1 MKLTQLDFHMT
12 LKKFLIFLHMSKQQT
27 KKGLKLSIRP
37 KKIEYA
43 DILAKFEL
51 LYKGCITSGM
61 KSENRNFPK
70 NKLKDICFSTLKSYS
85 FDKVKRKLLEAESIT
100 LRNLI
105 ERKDLLFKRHTKAT
119 Q

>member
-1 MKLTQLDFHMT
+1 MILFQIPDYEVNPTRFSYDPKEKSLLC
-12 LKKFLIFLHMSKQQT
+12 
-27 KKGLKLSIRP
+27 KGLKFSIRP
-37 KKIEYA
+37 KKVEYP
-43 DILAKFEL
+43 DVLTKFEL
-51 LYKGCITSGM
+51 LYKSYIISEM
-61 KSENRNFPK
+61 KSENRDFPK

>member
-1 MKLTQLDFHMT
+1 
-12 LKKFLIFLHMSKQQT
+12 MSKQQT

-43 DILAKFEL
+43 DVLAKFEL

-85 FDKVKRKLLEAESIT
+85 FDKRKLLEAESIT